1 MQYTAFEQLKNLVM
15 QRRTAKLRAA
25 GSHRAASFSDLDYFI
40 LGALSKLSEYAL
52 ILSPTNSDAFNSC
65 DIPHLSIH
73 RCQVSPTSRKR
84 PIFICVGW
92 LASYH
97 Q

>member
-40 LGALSKLSEYAL
+40 LGALSKLGEYAL
-52 ILSPTNSDAFNSC
+52 ISSLSYADALYSC
-65 DIPHLSIH
+65 DVPHLSIH
-73 RCQVSPTSRKR
+73 RD
-84 PIFICVGW
+84 
-92 LASYH
+92 
-97 Q
+97 